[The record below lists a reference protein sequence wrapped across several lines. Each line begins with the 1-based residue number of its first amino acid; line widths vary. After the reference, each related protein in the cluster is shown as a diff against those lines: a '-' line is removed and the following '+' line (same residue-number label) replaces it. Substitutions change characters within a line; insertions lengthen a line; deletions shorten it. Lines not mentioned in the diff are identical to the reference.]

1 MHEQALTLG
10 SRERSEHWITVE
22 LRDVW
27 RAAQAQADE
36 AYWHWRYHPGAAAY
50 AVYRAAQDRADA
62 AQEHL
67 AQWVDPSLG
76 R

>member
-1 MHEQALTLG
+1 MQ
-10 SRERSEHWITVE
+10 ERAIATERAIPSEHWMAAE
-22 LRDVW
+22 LHDARL
-27 RAAQAQADE
+27 AAQVEADR
-36 AYWHWRYHPGAAAY
+36 AYEHWRDHPGAVAY

-67 AQWVDPSLG
+67 AQWLTGSYE

>member
-1 MHEQALTLG
+1 MQ
-10 SRERSEHWITVE
+10 ERAIATERAMPSEHWIAAE
-22 LRDVW
+22 LHDV
-27 RAAQAQADE
+27 RLAAQVE
-36 AYWHWRYHPGAAAY
+36 ANRAYEHWRDHPGALAY

-67 AQWVDPSLG
+67 AEWLTCSYQ

>member
-1 MHEQALTLG
+1 MQERALATDPGEQWMAA
-10 SRERSEHWITVE
+10 E
-22 LRDVW
+22 LHFVRL
-27 RAAQAQADE
+27 AAQVEADE
-36 AYWHWRYHPGAAAY
+36 AYEDWRRHPGATGY

-67 AQWVDPSLG
+67 ARWLAQSGD